1 MAPDS
6 VTGTL
11 TINTLRRTDM
21 TTHALPQGTVD
32 NAAAAALMTPKVEPA
47 PTPLTLDEFLSSIPD
62 SRILQAAAFAIYN
75 NVSSRIA
82 YIALGIAS
90 KMAATERAA
99 STEPLGMQDV
109 LKELE
114 EDAERARVMDLM
126 GLEYTDR
133 ATTIGKLLRVRQ
145 DMHELIEQHWQ
156 GFQGRS
162 LDVEL
167 ARTTQPRA
175 VNPRDVDA
183 LFQHFDGELDKNSI
197 THGLNARARTDAE
210 RNAERLHLAN
220 MIITGI
226 DVADEGTE
234 LDAADLQRVYERV
247 RGALMQFET
256 DCLTGKADGHGVQAH
271 PQGAGRDAR
280 ATPVQPRPGRAVR
293 HEAGGAGERQ
303 EPGGSRRAVHE
314 GAGRLHR
321 PAPALTTSGR

>member
-1 MAPDS
+1 
-6 VTGTL
+6 
-11 TINTLRRTDM
+11 M

-32 NAAAAALMTPKVEPA
+32 NAAAAPLTPKVEPA

-256 DCLTGKADGHGVQAH
+256 DCLTGKAGGFANLIESMATATVSKRIRKGLDAMLARPQFNRGQAV
-271 PQGAGRDAR
+271 PSGTKPEAPVNVKSQVARDAQYTK
-280 ATPVQPRPGRAVR
+280 AL
-293 HEAGGAGERQ
+293 
-303 EPGGSRRAVHE
+303 E
-314 GAGRLHR
+314 GYTDPLLR
-321 PAPALTTSGR
+321 